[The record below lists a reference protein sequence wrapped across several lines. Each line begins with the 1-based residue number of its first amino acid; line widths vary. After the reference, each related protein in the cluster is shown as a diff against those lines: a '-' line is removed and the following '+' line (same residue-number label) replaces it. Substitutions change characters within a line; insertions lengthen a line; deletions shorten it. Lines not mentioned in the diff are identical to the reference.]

1 MRQRTNAVS
10 NISEAHLPD
19 ERVASAVRAAS
30 DKKATQIVILD
41 LQDIA
46 SFTDYFVICSGKSNR
61 QVQAITDEVTERLSK
76 AGTRAAHVEGYQ
88 AAEWVLIDYGDFIVH
103 VFSEDARQFYDLER
117 LWRDAS
123 RTEIRDE

>member
-19 ERVASAVRAAS
+19 ERMESAVRAAS

-41 LQDIA
+41 LQGIA
-46 SFTDYFVICSGKSNR
+46 SFTDYFVICSGKSSR

-76 AGTRAAHVEGYQ
+76 AGRRASHIEGYQ
-88 AAEWVLIDYGDFIVH
+88 TAEWVLIDYGDFIVH
-103 VFSEDARQFYDLER
+103 VFTDDARQFYDLER
-117 LWRDAS
+117 LWRDAN
-123 RTEIRDE
+123 RIEIKDE